1 MPPSFSNG
9 SSGFFSKQRLSQSMK
24 SCSKFAM
31 FMLGRHYTPWNAKR
45 LGTNILFSSQTA
57 LYVLKNPRWRKIKRR
72 IFRKSTPLSPLFTRK
87 RLWLSFIEHEAL
99 YKWFEVDGVSFNHC
113 VTGHWIWKWR
123 AVTQIQLILWN
134 PQYCRCSKW
143 QRVLPCSR
151 SSGM

>member
-1 MPPSFSNG
+1 MDRLDFSPNKG
-9 SSGFFSKQRLSQSMK
+9 FLNPWKVVQSSPCLCWGDITR
-24 SCSKFAM
+24 A
-31 FMLGRHYTPWNAKR
+31 WNAKR

-72 IFRKSTPLSPLFTRK
+72 IFRESTPLSPLFTRK